1 MQDRLARQTIL
12 SAALALSALQL
23 LFSGPAN
30 SLVGAD
36 LVDLSLQRY
45 TVIVASAKGH
55 CTGVVLAQN
64 IVLTAAHC
72 VTNMQN
78 LWIGGD
84 RGFGD
89 PSGPPVEFSRVAE
102 VAVHPRYDSGAL
114 HSIDLA
120 LLRIATPLPDR
131 FLPAFFGASVPSE
144 GDDLVVAGYGMSAD
158 KDPMAGKILR
168 MGLLRVARRYK
179 DILMLVSTREQA
191 SGAGHGDSGGPVFS
205 YHGMLALV
213 AVMVSG
219 GGIAHATF
227 AVPIAPNYAWI
238 QETMAKW
245 GVS

>member
-12 SAALALSALQL
+12 SAALALSALQF
-23 LFSGPAN
+23 LFSGSAN

-45 TVIVASAKGH
+45 TVIVANAKGH

-78 LWIGGD
+78 LWIGGN

-89 PSGPPVEFSRVAE
+89 PSGPPVELSRIAE
-102 VAVHPRYDSGAL
+102 VAVHPRYDSTTI

-120 LLRIATPLPDR
+120 LLRVATPLPDR
-131 FLPAFFGASVPSE
+131 FLPAIFGAPVPSD

-168 MGLLRVARRYK
+168 MGLLRLARRYK
-179 DILMLVSTREQA
+179 DVLMLVSTREEA

-219 GGIAHATF
+219 GGIAHATY

-238 QETMAKW
+238 KETMAKW
-245 GVS
+245 GAS

>member
-12 SAALALSALQL
+12 SAALALSALQF
-23 LFSGPAN
+23 LFPGSAN

-45 TVIVASAKGH
+45 TVIVANAKGH

-78 LWIGGD
+78 LWIGGN

-89 PSGPPVEFSRVAE
+89 PSGPPVELGRIAE
-102 VAVHPRYDSGAL
+102 VAVHPRYDSTTI

-120 LLRIATPLPDR
+120 LLRVATPLPDR
-131 FLPAFFGASVPSE
+131 FLPAFFGAPVPSD

-168 MGLLRVARRYK
+168 MGLLRLARRYK
-179 DILMLVSTREQA
+179 DVLMLVSTREEA

-219 GGIAHATF
+219 GGIAHATY

-238 QETMAKW
+238 KETMAKW
-245 GVS
+245 GAS

>member
-1 MQDRLARQTIL
+1 M
-12 SAALALSALQL
+12 
-23 LFSGPAN
+23 
-30 SLVGAD
+30 
-36 LVDLSLQRY
+36 
-45 TVIVASAKGH
+45 
-55 CTGVVLAQN
+55 
-64 IVLTAAHC
+64 
-72 VTNMQN
+72 
-78 LWIGGD
+78 
-84 RGFGD
+84 
-89 PSGPPVEFSRVAE
+89 
-102 VAVHPRYDSGAL
+102 HPRYDSGAL
-114 HSIDLA
+114 RSIDLA

-179 DILMLVSTREQA
+179 DGLMLVSTREEA

-205 YHGMLALV
+205 YHGMLALL

-238 QETMAKW
+238 QETMTKW